1 MSDAPVPPHHVD
13 WEPESEFQSHAHA
26 ELPPAE
32 DERVRAPWRHVLMLG
47 VAAFALWFLLYAP
60 TLQHNAQVS
69 PVGTRRTVSLD
80 VTGPVAAVSRALQL
94 SHIVSITGR
103 GNGVADGGPAGG
115 LTVAGPRPGGQ
126 PAGGSRRKS
135 GTKPTQGGTAPTT
148 PTTVP
153 PNPKDP
159 TGANPLR
166 VLIVGDS
173 IGIDLGDALQP
184 DLAQT
189 GVVSAALDGRVST
202 GLTRPDYFNWP
213 AELTADLKSQNPQ
226 VVVIMIGANDAQDFL
241 GPPDVPYTSPQWNTL
256 YAQRVA
262 QFMQIAQSGGA
273 TVVWVGMPPMQN
285 PGLNAQMSDV
295 NAVVQ
300 QQAVK
305 THPPVTYLSTDR
317 SLGTAQGGYTA
328 FVTNGAGQ
336 VVNVRT
342 PDGTHLTPGG
352 GPGGG
357 AAGHRRAADARLQD
371 PLSASLHRSGPGHGP
386 VEGGAARQD
395 GRDQRQTSGQ
405 G

>member
-1 MSDAPVPPHHVD
+1 
-13 WEPESEFQSHAHA
+13 
-26 ELPPAE
+26 
-32 DERVRAPWRHVLMLG
+32 VLGLAA
-47 VAAFALWFLLYAP
+47 AAFAVWFLLYAP

-80 VTGPVAAVSRALQL
+80 VTGPVAAISRALQL

-103 GNGVADGGPAGG
+103 GNGLSGGSSG
-115 LTVAGPRPGGQ
+115 LTVAGPTPGAHPPKPK
-126 PAGGSRRKS
+126 PAPKTGGS
-135 GTKPTQGGTAPTT
+135 TPTT
-148 PTTVP
+148 ATTVP
-153 PNPKDP
+153 PDPKDP
-159 TGANPLR
+159 TAANPLR

-173 IGIDLGDALQP
+173 IGTDLGDALQP
-184 DLAQT
+184 DLANT

-226 VVVIMIGANDAQDFL
+226 VVVVMIGANDAQDFL
-241 GPPDVPYTSPQWNTL
+241 GPPDVPYTSTQWNTL
-256 YAQRVA
+256 YSQRVA
-262 QFMQIAQSGGA
+262 QFMQIAGSTGA

-305 THPPVTYLSTDR
+305 ANPPVVYLSTDHT
-317 SLGTAQGGYTA
+317 LGTAQGGYTP

-342 PDGTHLTPGG
+342 PDGTHVTPGG
-352 GPGGG
+352 GQVLSQQVI
-357 AAGHRRAADARLQD
+357 AELQ
-371 PLSASLHRSGPGHGP
+371 SLGYKIP
-386 VEGGAARQD
+386 
-395 GRDQRQTSGQ
+395 
-405 G
+405 

>member
-1 MSDAPVPPHHVD
+1 MADARTPPHHVN
-13 WEPESEFQSHAHA
+13 WESQAEFQSHDHA
-26 ELPPAE
+26 ELPPV
-32 DERVRAPWRHVLMLG
+32 DDGRVRAPWRRVLALG

-80 VTGPVAAVSRALQL
+80 VTGPVAAISRALQL
-94 SHIVSITGR
+94 SHFVSITGR
-103 GNGVADGGPAGG
+103 GNGLSGGSTG
-115 LTVAGPRPGGQ
+115 LTVSGPRPGGQ
-126 PAGGSRRKS
+126 PS
-135 GTKPTQGGTAPTT
+135 KPPPAPKGGGTAPST

-153 PNPKDP
+153 PNPKEP
-159 TGANPLR
+159 TAANPLR

-184 DLAQT
+184 DLAGT
-189 GVVSAALDGRVST
+189 GVVSVALDGRVST

-213 AELTADLKSQNPQ
+213 AELTADIKATNPQ
-226 VVVIMIGANDAQDFL
+226 VIVIMIGANDAQDFL

-262 QFMQIAQSGGA
+262 QFMQIAGSGGA

-305 THPPVTYLSTDR
+305 VHPPVTYLSTDHT
-317 SLGTAQGGYTA
+317 LGTAQGGYTP

-352 GPGGG
+352 GQV
-357 AAGHRRAADARLQD
+357 AAQQVTAELQT
-371 PLSASLHRSGPGHGP
+371 LGYHI
-386 VEGGAARQD
+386 
-395 GRDQRQTSGQ
+395 
-405 G
+405 

>member
-1 MSDAPVPPHHVD
+1 MSDARTPPHPVN
-13 WEPESEFQSHAHA
+13 WESPEEFASRPHAA
-26 ELPPAE
+26 LPAPE
-32 DERVRAPWRHVLMLG
+32 DGRVRLPWTRVLALG
-47 VAAFALWFLLYAP
+47 FGAFAVWFLLYAP

-69 PVGTRRTVSLD
+69 PVGTRRTISLD

-94 SHIVSITGR
+94 SHIVSVTGR
-103 GNGVADGGPAGG
+103 GNGLAGGGTSG
-115 LTVAGPRPGGQ
+115 LTVAGPSPGGQ
-126 PAGGSRRKS
+126 PAK
-135 GTKPTQGGTAPTT
+135 TTPAPKKGGTAPAT

-159 TGANPLR
+159 TAATPLR

-184 DLAQT
+184 NLANT

-213 AELTADLKSQNPQ
+213 AELTADIKSQNPQ
-226 VVVIMIGANDAQDFL
+226 VVVVMIGANDAQDFL

-262 QFMQIAQSGGA
+262 QFMQIAGSGGA
-273 TVVWVGMPPMQN
+273 TVMWVGMPPMQN

-305 THPPVTYLSTDR
+305 AKPPVIYLNTDHV
-317 SLGTAQGGYTA
+317 LGTAQGGYTA

-342 PDGTHLTPGG
+342 PDGTHITPGG
-352 GPGGG
+352 GQVVSQ
-357 AAGHRRAADARLQD
+357 AVIAELQ
-371 PLSASLHRSGPGHGP
+371 SLGYHIP
-386 VEGGAARQD
+386 
-395 GRDQRQTSGQ
+395 
-405 G
+405 

>member
-1 MSDAPVPPHHVD
+1 M
-13 WEPESEFQSHAHA
+13 
-26 ELPPAE
+26 
-32 DERVRAPWRHVLMLG
+32 RARWQHVLMLG

-103 GNGVADGGPAGG
+103 GNGLGGPAGG
-115 LTVAGPRPGGQ
+115 LTVVGPRPGGH
-126 PAGGSRRKS
+126 AIGSRPKS
-135 GTKPTQGGTAPTT
+135 GSKPSEGGKAPTT
-148 PTTVP
+148 PTTTP

-159 TGANPLR
+159 TAANPLR

-189 GVVSAALDGRVST
+189 GVVSAGLDGRVST

-213 AELTADLKSQNPQ
+213 AELTADIKSQNPQ

-241 GPPDVPYTSPQWNTL
+241 GPPDVPYTSPQWNAL

-273 TVVWVGMPPMQN
+273 TVVWVGMPPMQDA
-285 PGLNAQMSDV
+285 GLNAQMSDV

-300 QQAVK
+300 QQAAK
-305 THPPVTYLSTDR
+305 THPSVVYLSTDR

-352 GPGGG
+352 GQV
-357 AAGHRRAADARLQD
+357 AAQQVIAELQTLGYKI
-371 PLSASLHRSGPGHGP
+371 P
-386 VEGGAARQD
+386 
-395 GRDQRQTSGQ
+395 
-405 G
+405 